1 MPNDFT
7 LSIPK
12 DLDASALGSALKRLL
27 PHLSWSQIKGLIQRR
42 HVEVNG
48 TLALEEGRRIKAGD
62 VIEVFERARAAPP
75 SERDVKLVHVD
86 EHIAVVDK
94 PAGIVTQRHPAE
106 RDWDAERKAKQPS
119 LEEVIQR
126 LIDQWWRAQKNVVP
140 TPQKGSEIPVKP
152 PPQRRARGPVHPLLR
167 GNVRHTSPAKHQVQ
181 QVSGEHTRPPKV
193 RAVHR
198 LDRDTTGLMI
208 FALSREAEETLVRM
222 FKKHAIE
229 RSYLAVVR
237 GHPSEQTIETW
248 LVRDRGDGLR
258 GSSPAAVGAEHAE
271 RAITHVK
278 AVEAIG
284 PYSLVECRLQ
294 TGRTHQIRIHLAEI
308 GHPLC
313 GERVYTH
320 RLGEPPRIDESG
332 APRQALHSGELRFV
346 HPVSGNRMQFRSP
359 LPEDLSRWLA
369 DLRRQ
374 HATSPP

>member
-7 LSIPK
+7 LSVPA

-48 TLALEEGRRIKAGD
+48 TLALEEGRRVKAGD
-62 VIEVFERARAAPP
+62 VIDVFERPRAAPP
-75 SERDVKLVHVD
+75 SERDVNLVHVD
-86 EHIAVVDK
+86 EYIAVVDK
-94 PAGIVTQRHPAE
+94 PAGMLTQRHPAE

-119 LEEVIQR
+119 LEEVVQR
-126 LIDQWWRAQKNVVP
+126 LVDQRWRAQRSALSSP
-140 TPQKGSEIPVKP
+140 RKGSANPVKP
-152 PPQRRARGPVHPLLR
+152 PPQRRSSGPIHPLLR
-167 GNVRHTSPAKHQVQ
+167 GDVRHTSPAKHQVQ
-181 QVSGEHTRPPKV
+181 QVSGEQIRPPKV
-193 RAVHR
+193 CAVHR
-198 LDRDTTGLMI
+198 LDRDTTGLMV
-208 FALSREAEETLVRM
+208 FAVSREAEETLVRM

-229 RSYLAVVR
+229 RSYLAAVR
-237 GHPSEQTIETW
+237 GHPAEQTIETW
-248 LVRDRGDGLR
+248 LVRDRGDRLR
-258 GSSPAAVGAEHAE
+258 GSSPAAVGAEYAE

-278 AVEAIG
+278 PVETIG
-284 PYSLVECRLQ
+284 PYSLVECRLE

-320 RLGEPPRIDESG
+320 RLGEPPQIDDSG

-359 LPEDLSRWLA
+359 LPEDLGKWLRE
-369 DLRRQ
+369 LKHKHR
-374 HATSPP
+374 